1 MTKILISGIV
11 SFVLGLALAI
21 LVITNPRDWAT
32 ISGIQELLGLKD
44 SEQSSSVGDRQLW
57 TCGMHPEVLREQPG
71 SCPICQM
78 DLTPVQQ
85 NSPTTKPEI
94 ERKIKYWQ
102 APMDPDYISDQPG
115 KSPMGMDLIPV
126 YEEEAAP
133 PVGMVHIDPGFTQAI
148 GVETVEVKRGSI
160 PLKTRTVGNLV
171 YNEQQAY
178 NVTPKYEGWI
188 EKAYVNYV
196 GEPVEKGQ
204 RLFEVYSPQLV
215 NTQKEFLQALEYSDS
230 LSAQGYPEIA
240 ARAQALVESSRE
252 RLRYWDL
259 TDEQIEA
266 LRKTREVGR
275 TVSVYSNVSGVV
287 VEKMGQA
294 LEGMFVRPGMNL
306 LEIVDLSTIWL
317 EAEVFESQISRVH
330 VGQTAW
336 IELPNLSSRR
346 IRGTVRFLYPYLN
359 ETTRTLKVSIELP
372 NPGQR
377 LRAGMYADVN
387 FHARAASNAL
397 VVPEQSVI
405 RSGTRNVVVLA
416 LGDGAFQ
423 AREVELGES
432 GEGLQEIRSG
442 LVEGELVVVSSQ
454 FLIDSEANLQEAIRR
469 ITSGAQQQNPT
480 TAGHRH

>member
-317 EAEVFESQISRVH
+317 EAEVFESH
-330 VGQTAW
+330 CPAGGFGA
-336 IELPNLSSRR
+336 PFASSTPTSMRR
-346 IRGTVRFLYPYLN
+346 HGP
-359 ETTRTLKVSIELP
+359 
-372 NPGQR
+372 
-377 LRAGMYADVN
+377 
-387 FHARAASNAL
+387 
-397 VVPEQSVI
+397 
-405 RSGTRNVVVLA
+405 
-416 LGDGAFQ
+416 
-423 AREVELGES
+423 
-432 GEGLQEIRSG
+432 
-442 LVEGELVVVSSQ
+442 
-454 FLIDSEANLQEAIRR
+454 
-469 ITSGAQQQNPT
+469 
-480 TAGHRH
+480 